1 MRKQL
6 LKWIQLGVSALFV
19 YLFIKKLNVS
29 ELTDVLF
36 SARYSYLVLAMLFF
50 VLSQYLSSWR
60 LLGVFRSFSF
70 LLQPSSNHRLYV
82 LGMFYNFFLPGGIGG
97 DAYKAIKL
105 QKTFDWSWKKLGKA
119 LVLDRAIGLGAL
131 LCCLTLIDPN
141 LLLPISWI
149 WRIALF
155 LALIFIGRYATQI
168 LFKSKAIYFKTL
180 CWSFGVQ
187 IAQSLSVYCIA
198 KALNISQEFIL
209 PLLLVFL
216 ISAIASIVSFAGLG
230 VREYLFLWSGTWLS
244 TAPETTAAIG
254 IWFTLLTAAVSFL
267 GIYYLFFDKRLR
279 LTRDNTHETTPQ
291 SDEALS

>member
-36 SARYSYLVLAMLFF
+36 SVRYSYLVLAMLFF

-187 IAQSLSVYCIA
+187 IAQLLIFGPKFKLHTVTLFDCKHYHQIPHTNFAKKCYLS
-198 KALNISQEFIL
+198 
-209 PLLLVFL
+209 
-216 ISAIASIVSFAGLG
+216 
-230 VREYLFLWSGTWLS
+230 RGT
-244 TAPETTAAIG
+244 
-254 IWFTLLTAAVSFL
+254 
-267 GIYYLFFDKRLR
+267 
-279 LTRDNTHETTPQ
+279 
-291 SDEALS
+291 